1 MFVHFTQLLGDLLP
15 IFSITSFIL
24 GVWRKGPG
32 PSWLSEWGEYFF
44 LMVKLRGVCDG
55 MSRETGE
62 EMVNM
67 VNGALELV
75 RLKVSSLKASS
86 ASSASNG
93 DDTGI
98 IN

>member
-1 MFVHFTQLLGDLLP
+1 MEERAWAKLAFRVGRVLLP
-15 IFSITSFIL
+15 H
-24 GVWRKGPG
+24 
-32 PSWLSEWGEYFF
+32 GEIA
-44 LMVKLRGVCDG
+44 GCVCDG

-75 RLKVSSLKASS
+75 RLKVSSLKSSS

>member
-1 MFVHFTQLLGDLLP
+1 MEERAWAKLAFRVGRVLLP
-15 IFSITSFIL
+15 H
-24 GVWRKGPG
+24 
-32 PSWLSEWGEYFF
+32 GEI
-44 LMVKLRGVCDG
+44 VGCVCDG

-62 EMVNM
+62 EM